1 MQLGRTRHRL
11 FVLIVMVYDRYD
23 RKGDNDGDSVGSD
36 LYKGD
41 EDRRRI
47 AKMSELDIEMILA
60 DRLNK
65 RNDKDLKNNIKK

>member
-11 FVLIVMVYDRYD
+11 FVLIVMVYDRHD
-23 RKGDNDGDSVGSD
+23 REGDNDGDSVGSD

-41 EDRRRI
+41 EDRIRI

-60 DRLNK
+60 D
-65 RNDKDLKNNIKK
+65 